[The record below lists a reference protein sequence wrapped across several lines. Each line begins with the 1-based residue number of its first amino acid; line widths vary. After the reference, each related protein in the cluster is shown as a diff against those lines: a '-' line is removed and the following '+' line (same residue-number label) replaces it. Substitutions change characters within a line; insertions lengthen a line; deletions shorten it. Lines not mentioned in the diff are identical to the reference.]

1 MSKRRAGMELT
12 HENWDEEEEPEE
24 AGTFAVADK
33 DTMAKRPIIKARR
46 RVTPQQEG
54 SAAPAPAPFAA
65 FKGFSGFG
73 AAGLS
78 APTKPAASFS
88 FKASSTDT
96 ASSKAP
102 SIDQSAKAAE
112 ESKPLF
118 SFKSS
123 SDNPPPSTMFSLGKT
138 EKDSKVAANG
148 AALTATS
155 TVNGSKGMDRYTSEL
170 TALNKSVSAWIQ
182 KHVDSNPLCDLSPIF
197 DDYKKHLS
205 DIEKKRSTE
214 EEAPAKNDVK
224 LFPATVNPLASS
236 QEKSS
241 SSSTATS
248 FTGFKFGGAG
258 SSSFPSSSSTT
269 TSITPGSGGE
279 TVKMESFSPK
289 TGFSFGSGASTIS
302 GFGTGAS
309 SSMWKT
315 TTTTTKSDAPFS
327 FGSAISKPNSS
338 TAATESQD
346 ADAQEES
353 DEPPKV
359 EVKVIEEKDAL
370 FSTRCK
376 VFYKKDGDFKE
387 RGVGML
393 HVKDNGG
400 SGQILIRA
408 DTTLGNVILNIGVSS
423 AMLNHFTK
431 QGKNKNN
438 IMLIS
443 PLNPPADKKCPK
455 CKKNYINP
463 QESTACEEGC
473 KPDATPLLL
482 RVKTEAEADK
492 IISELKKIF

>member
-24 AGTFAVADK
+24 AGTFAVADR
-33 DTMAKRPIIKARR
+33 DTLSKRPIIKARR
-46 RVTPQQEG
+46 RFTPQQEG
-54 SAAPAPAPFAA
+54 STAPAPAPFAA

-78 APTKPAASFS
+78 ASTKPAASFS

-96 ASSKAP
+96 VSSKAP
-102 SIDQSAKAAE
+102 SIDQSAKVAK

-138 EKDSKVAANG
+138 EKDSKAAANG
-148 AALTATS
+148 ASLTVTS

-214 EEAPAKNDVK
+214 EEASAKNDAK
-224 LFPATVNPLASS
+224 LFPAPVNPLASS

-241 SSSTATS
+241 SSSTAVS
-248 FTGFKFGGAG
+248 CTGFKFGG
-258 SSSFPSSSSTT
+258 
-269 TSITPGSGGE
+269 E
-279 TVKMESFSPK
+279 TVKTESSAPK
-289 TGFSFGSGASTIS
+289 TGFSFGSGSPTIS

-315 TTTTTKSDAPFS
+315 TTTAKSDAPFS
-327 FGSAISKPNSS
+327 FGSAMSKPNS
-338 TAATESQD
+338 TAESRD